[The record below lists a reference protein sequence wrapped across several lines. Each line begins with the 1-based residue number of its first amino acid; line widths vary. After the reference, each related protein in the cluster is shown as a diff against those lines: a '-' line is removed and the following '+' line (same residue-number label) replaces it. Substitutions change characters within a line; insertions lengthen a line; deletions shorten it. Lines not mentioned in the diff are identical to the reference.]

1 MNHTSMSTTPNK
13 IKILLIGPCYPY
25 RGGIALTM
33 SYIYKALTDSQLFD
47 LRFVNY
53 KTLYPEFLFPGTT
66 QYDDSDEHFVKV
78 PSVRMLSSIN
88 PISWWQTAKY
98 IEREQPDL
106 VAIDWWQPFFG
117 PTIFFVT
124 FLLSKKYK
132 NKILLITENVISHE
146 ARFVDRL
153 LTKLGLRYASS
164 FLAFSKKVE
173 SDLTD
178 FKSNQMIYRSELP
191 VYDWFVEAEPEDVE
205 RERKKLGFDKQNRVL
220 LFFGYVRK
228 YKGLDILIEAFHLL
242 AKQHDDM
249 RLLVCGE
256 FYDNP
261 KEYSDLIDKYQL
273 KEKVVVVNQYIP
285 NEEVT
290 KYFELS
296 DLVVQPY
303 RSATQSGILNL
314 AYGCTKPVVV
324 TNVGGLQE
332 FVSDGQ
338 TGIIV
343 PTATPEAVFEGVNR
357 FFELSKT
364 VDFKHFIKLKV
375 ANNAFG
381 QIAETFKEIA
391 EKGRNS

>member
-1 MNHTSMSTTPNK
+1 MKP
-13 IKILLIGPCYPY
+13 KILLIGPCYPY

-33 SYIYKALTDSQLFD
+33 SYIYKALADSELFE

-53 KTLYPEFLFPGTT
+53 TTLYPEMLFPGTT
-66 QYDDSDEHFVKV
+66 QYDESDAHFIKV
-78 PSVRMLSSIN
+78 PSLRLLSSVN
-88 PISWWQTAKY
+88 PVSWWRVAKY
-98 IEREQPDL
+98 IEQENPDL

-117 PTIFFVT
+117 PTIFGVNF
-124 FLLSKKYK
+124 FLSKKYK

-146 ARFVDRL
+146 SRFIDKI
-153 LTKLGLRYASS
+153 LTKLGLYYANS
-164 FLAFSKKVE
+164 FLAFSKKVV
-173 SDLTD
+173 SDLDD
-178 FKSNQMIYRSELP
+178 FVKKQPIYRSELP
-191 VYDWFVEAEPEDVE
+191 VYDWFVDADADEVE
-205 RERKKLGFDKQNRVL
+205 KERKKLGFTAENKIL

-228 YKGLDILIEAFHLL
+228 YKGLDILIEAFYLL
-242 AKQHDDM
+242 SQQDQSM

-261 KEYSDLIDKYQL
+261 QEYADIIAKHNLS
-273 KEKVVVVNQYIP
+273 EKVIIVNQYIP

-290 KYFELS
+290 KYFEIS

-332 FVSDGQ
+332 FVDNEK

-343 PTATPEAVFEGVNR
+343 PYSTPESVAEGVNR
-357 FFELSKT
+357 FFELSKN
-364 VDFKHFIKLKV
+364 VDFAHFIKEKV

-381 QIAETFKEIA
+381 QIAETFKQII
-391 EKGRNS
+391 EKNS